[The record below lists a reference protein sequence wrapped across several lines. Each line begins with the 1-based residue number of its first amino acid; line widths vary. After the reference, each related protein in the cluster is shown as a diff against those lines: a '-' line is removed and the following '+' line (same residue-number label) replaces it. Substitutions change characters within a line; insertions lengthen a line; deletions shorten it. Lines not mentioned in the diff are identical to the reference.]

1 MLFIAAAVLGLMFS
15 RLGAPRRNFRVV
27 GFVNIWIAVPGIFLI
42 VYLTRGFLVEDIGVS
57 IFSAALTFILIG
69 LLVLATRGMVKEFRG
84 SVILNGAFVN
94 AINLP
99 LPILQVLTGNYSY
112 AVTFATTMTVIQILA
127 AAIFQGYLRTS
138 SGCGGGVSFARL
150 VPPLSFATGVVLH
163 YTVWPIAATS
173 VVVGDTDVI
182 VNFLIAIIFVYFGL
196 SFGASLIT
204 SSSQYKLVSRP
215 FLATAMFRLL
225 VGPLLGLVLAIPLGK
240 GSDVYLQMVFLAT
253 MPPAITNTVLA
264 AIYGFDGVLTA
275 KATSVLTPINTVEA
289 IALFYILR

>member
-1 MLFIAAAVLGLMFS
+1 MLFIAAAVLGLMLS

-150 VPPLSFATGVVLH
+150 VPLLSFATGVVLH

-204 SSSQYKLVSRP
+204 SSSKYKLVSRP